1 MYGTKCRCGRAFRGK
16 GKGKCCLGNVGELA
30 WYRSV
35 YGGGIGEEGV
45 CVIGVDG
52 GKDEGSV
59 PEASSSSSRGGGRGG
74 DGSFTRYVYQCQ
86 SVCVVGR
93 LPTLPSQHHN
103 L

>member
-1 MYGTKCRCGRAFRGK
+1 MYGTECRCGRAFRGK
-16 GKGKCCLGNVGELA
+16 GRGKVVWEMLGSWLGIGVCM
-30 WYRSV
+30 V
-35 YGGGIGEEGV
+35 GGIGEEGV

-93 LPTLPSQHHN
+93 LPTLPSEHHN

>member
-1 MYGTKCRCGRAFRGK
+1 MGRSVDVGERLGGKERGNVVWEM
-16 GKGKCCLGNVGELA
+16 LGNWLGIGVCM
-30 WYRSV
+30 V
-35 YGGGIGEEGV
+35 GGIGEEGV

-59 PEASSSSSRGGGRGG
+59 PEASSSSRGGGRGG

-93 LPTLPSQHHN
+93 LPTLPSEHHN